1 MLRFIKDLPEHVVGI
16 HAVGEV
22 NKEDYEKILIP
33 RLDELVKRQG
43 EINYLLI
50 LETDI
55 GNFTAGA
62 WWDDFKLG
70 LKHFT
75 KWNKI
80 AVVTDQKGV
89 EWFSDAFRLFIPG
102 KSKGFPLAKV
112 NEAIDWISEKDADN
126 KESEKQPAAQPAAA
140 NTDNDA
146 LEPSAENSSNK
157 GQGPS
162 GENL

>member
-22 NKEDYEKILIP
+22 NKDDYEKVLVP
-33 RLDELVKRQG
+33 KLDELVKRQG

-50 LETDI
+50 LETEVQ
-55 GNFTAGA
+55 NFTAGA
-62 WWDDFKLG
+62 WWDDLKIG

-89 EWFSDAFRLFIPG
+89 EWFSDLFRFFIPG
-102 KSKGFPLAKV
+102 KSKGFPLAKL
-112 NEAIDWISEKDADN
+112 NEAIDWISAKDENDKKAEAKSKGQPVAPLSDN
-126 KESEKQPAAQPAAA
+126 NGLDPAI
-140 NTDNDA
+140 
-146 LEPSAENSSNK
+146 ENSSNK
-157 GQGPS
+157 GQGPA